1 MDMFSNDK
9 CTNKANIFQ
18 MINSLTK
25 WLFFQMINLL
35 TNEENSTKTNT
46 VQIGV

>member
-1 MDMFSNDK
+1 MFSNDK
-9 CTNKANIFQ
+9 LTNKADIFSN
-18 MINSLTK
+18 NSLTK
-25 WLFFQMINLL
+25 WIFFQMINLL